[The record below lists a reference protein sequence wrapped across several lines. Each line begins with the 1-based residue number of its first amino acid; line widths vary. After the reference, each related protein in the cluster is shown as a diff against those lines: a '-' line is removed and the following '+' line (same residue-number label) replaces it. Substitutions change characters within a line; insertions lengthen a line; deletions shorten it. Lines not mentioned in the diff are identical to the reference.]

1 LRVQTTSNGL
11 FVLRHHTSDR
21 ISYQKD
27 MDFATTKLPRT
38 FKSANQSITEPKKE
52 KKKALA
58 KKRKE
63 KKKQQI
69 LLLSILQRITNTK
82 GLFGMAF

>member
-1 LRVQTTSNGL
+1 
-11 FVLRHHTSDR
+11 
-21 ISYQKD
+21 

-38 FKSANQSITEPKKE
+38 FKSANQSITEQ
-52 KKKALA
+52 KKK
-58 KKRKE
+58 KK

-69 LLLSILQRITNTK
+69 LTNTK